1 MKNLSE
7 AGDGDEPD
15 STYEEPIEEPLP
27 SGCQHRLH
35 PSTTPLKTCPSKREA
50 LFFHSHHLY
59 WPFFSTYGGLAC
71 LNSAIRLSPQH
82 PIASI
87 KIHYHLSPNDIYLF
101 RIFSNIKIQRKYLKL
116 SLSAKLFKCFHILSQ
131 LISILI
137 TSTSISICVPLSRA
151 LSSLHTEGV
160 SHRLTT
166 APSCRVHNNNIT
178 LIQLG

>member
-1 MKNLSE
+1 MKNTQKDDIRTDIVYIMHRGDGKYAQTFNTLILAAERLVLINKRTCYMKNLSE

-71 LNSAIRLSPQH
+71 LNSAIRPSPQH

-87 KIHYHLSPNDIYLF
+87 TIHHHLHLTVFSPSGFL
-101 RIFSNIKIQRKYLKL
+101 
-116 SLSAKLFKCFHILSQ
+116 
-131 LISILI
+131 
-137 TSTSISICVPLSRA
+137 VM
-151 LSSLHTEGV
+151 
-160 SHRLTT
+160 
-166 APSCRVHNNNIT
+166 
-178 LIQLG
+178 